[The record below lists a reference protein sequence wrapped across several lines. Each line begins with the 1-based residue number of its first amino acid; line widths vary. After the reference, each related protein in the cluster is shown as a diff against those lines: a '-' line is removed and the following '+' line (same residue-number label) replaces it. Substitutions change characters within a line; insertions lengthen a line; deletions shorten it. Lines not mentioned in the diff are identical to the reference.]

1 MGSLVDQV
9 LALLSSDAGS
19 LMYHLVLAFS
29 VAGTLQISLN
39 QSQRY
44 RSPQIRRVLLGVGL
58 LLVLQ
63 LALFV
68 ASGLVWQAVV
78 DGRIWLPLLERSV
91 SLLSLVLIVWLWSFP
106 NPDSGSNTP
115 PARILSLPLIQPAYS
130 SACWRWLAASLA
142 QSGGSGKTFNQA
154 IEWLDHRSGFPDRLH
169 LCGGDRPIEPGHLA
183 TGFVGLWR
191 MRWCCC

>member
-44 RSPQIRRVLLGVGL
+44 RSIQIRRVMLGVGL

-63 LALFV
+63 LALFI

-78 DGRIWLPLLERSV
+78 DGQTWLPLWNVR
-91 SLLSLVLIVWLWSFP
+91 
-106 NPDSGSNTP
+106 
-115 PARILSLPLIQPAYS
+115 
-130 SACWRWLAASLA
+130 SAC
-142 QSGGSGKTFNQA
+142 
-154 IEWLDHRSGFPDRLH
+154 
-169 LCGGDRPIEPGHLA
+169 
-183 TGFVGLWR
+183 
-191 MRWCCC
+191 